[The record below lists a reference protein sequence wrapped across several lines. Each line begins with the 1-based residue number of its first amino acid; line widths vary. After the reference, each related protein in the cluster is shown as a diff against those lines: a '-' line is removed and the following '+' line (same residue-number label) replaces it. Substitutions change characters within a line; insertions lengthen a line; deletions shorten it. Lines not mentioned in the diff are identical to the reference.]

1 MFASAS
7 ARARADDLTADDIL
21 SQFNAVVSKNF
32 STNSDVEGRLVAGNI
47 SQGATF
53 FSSPNPLSSP
63 SSFQAV
69 NALMISG
76 CSSCNVDNGGS
87 VARSSRATR
96 Q

>member
-7 ARARADDLTADDIL
+7 AGARADDLTADDIL
-21 SQFNAVVSKNF
+21 SQFNAVVSNNF
-32 STNSDVEGRLVAGNI
+32 STAHDVEGRLVAGNI

-69 NALMISG
+69 KH
-76 CSSCNVDNGGS
+76 
-87 VARSSRATR
+87 
-96 Q
+96 